1 MGFDRMAW
9 EKVDDKTLSRLKEQ
23 KAFEDKVAK
32 GLTFWHESFKNPF
45 VRLFIHRIIL
55 DTMRH
60 SDTYQMLIDL
70 NERAFISEAS
80 RETMTAELAAHI
92 KEESR
97 MLEQAKK
104 IGQSIKDKR
113 FKQVLKHII
122 EDERKHHKILQELSE
137 ILKKEAAE
145 WNRYLYKMSTD
156 FP

>member
-70 NERAFISEAS
+70 NEGAFISEAS
-80 RETMTAELAAHI
+80 RETCMHAPRKLPFFLYEKIFH
-92 KEESR
+92 
-97 MLEQAKK
+97 EQFLGYDDLRA
-104 IGQSIKDKR
+104 
-113 FKQVLKHII
+113 
-122 EDERKHHKILQELSE
+122 
-137 ILKKEAAE
+137 
-145 WNRYLYKMSTD
+145 Y
-156 FP
+156 